1 MCKKGNKGQKAW
13 RFLAV
18 LAVAAVLTIIVLAL
32 YMAGNEFMTLTA
44 VYKYLTMLA
53 FIVAICGT
61 YAMEIDWEKKDEM
74 NHEEGLR

>member
-1 MCKKGNKGQKAW
+1 MNKKAEKGQRAW

-44 VYKYLTMLA
+44 VCKYLTMLA
-53 FIVAICGT
+53 FIAAICGT
-61 YAMEIDWEKKDEM
+61 FAMGIEREKKDET